1 MAAVS
6 DDGDFGTYRDDLGP
20 DGFLIDAEADDYVSP
35 RPPTKAPG
43 MWGVIPLPVKIL
55 LGVLILVACGGIYAV
70 SQSNSESSGG
80 LDGGI
85 IEQLI
90 PAKNSKILQQDQV
103 GIDLQTGYSADL
115 AVNGVAIPEDQI
127 TRVSGLDE
135 VLFQPGSG
143 KVFEQWPAGQNCVV
157 APYWANDVGPT
168 QSKTVSWC
176 FTAF

>member
-6 DDGDFGTYRDDLGP
+6 DDGDFGTYRDDVGP
-20 DGFLIDAEADDYVSP
+20 DGFLIDSEAEDDGSP
-35 RPPTKAPG
+35 RPPTRAPG
-43 MWGVIPLPVKIL
+43 MWNEIPLPVKVL
-55 LGVLILVACGGIYAV
+55 LGVLLLIAIGGIYFV
-70 SQSNSESSGG
+70 SQSSSESSGG
-80 LDGGI
+80 LDGGV

-90 PAKNSKILQQDQV
+90 PAKSSKILQQDQI

-135 VLFQPGSG
+135 VLFKPGEN

-157 APYWANDVGPT
+157 ATYWANDVGPT
-168 QSKTVSWC
+168 QSKTISWC

>member
-6 DDGDFGTYRDDLGP
+6 DDGDFGTYRDDVRP
-20 DGFLIDAEADDYVSP
+20 DGFLIDDPNGEGSP
-35 RPPTKAPG
+35 RPPPRCPCRASPAAGQDPDQRAISWSCAAASAGVPG
-43 MWGVIPLPVKIL
+43 
-55 LGVLILVACGGIYAV
+55 
-70 SQSNSESSGG
+70 SSESSGG
-80 LDGGI
+80 LDGSV

-157 APYWANDVGPT
+157 ATYWANDVGPT